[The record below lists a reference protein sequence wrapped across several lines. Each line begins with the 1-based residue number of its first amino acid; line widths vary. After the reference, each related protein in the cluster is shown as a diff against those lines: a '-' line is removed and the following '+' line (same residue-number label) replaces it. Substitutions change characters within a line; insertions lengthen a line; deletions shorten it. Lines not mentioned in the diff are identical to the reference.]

1 MIYVF
6 GFLLFL
12 LCLPLG
18 LTVYLAILDFRMA
31 ILKRRMQRCELI
43 LFGEIRTP

>member
-1 MIYVF
+1 MIYVL

-18 LTVYLAILDFRMA
+18 LTVYLA